1 MRSFV
6 RLQRREH
13 LVEPPRKD
21 HLITRLVEITYLRPT
36 ELGTADT
43 TSTQVC
49 PSASGT
55 TVPLAYVDRS
65 TMKAI
70 LQLTL

>member
-1 MRSFV
+1 MWT
-6 RLQRREH
+6 
-13 LVEPPRKD
+13 
-21 HLITRLVEITYLRPT
+21 ITSSQDLTSYVEITYLRPT

-43 TSTQVC
+43 TSTQAW

-55 TVPLAYVDRS
+55 TVSLAYADRS